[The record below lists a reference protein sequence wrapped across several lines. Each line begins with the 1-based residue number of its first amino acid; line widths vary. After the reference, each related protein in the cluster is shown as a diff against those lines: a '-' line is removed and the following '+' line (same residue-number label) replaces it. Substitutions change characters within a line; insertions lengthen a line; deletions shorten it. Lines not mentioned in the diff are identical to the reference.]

1 MDSKVAKTRNVA
13 STSANEDTSGS
24 FPRILTTHN
33 KGLHPAWTSRTALL
47 PGWYDAHKII
57 APFDFGFLDSL
68 RWAWRL
74 FRASRRYDAVVTGSE
89 HVGHIF
95 ALLQALFRTRRRR
108 VPHVMIDFPWAA
120 APGALTMFFKRIQMK
135 IESRSIYRIFAL
147 ASPEEAERFAH
158 ELRTRK
164 NLFQF
169 VLYHNTLR
177 TPRPEVKDGDYIFSG
192 GFEGR
197 DYPTLLRA
205 LAGLPYHCIVC
216 SPHKLSDTMTV
227 PPNVEVMKV
236 DPARFDELMAGAR
249 SVVIALPAGDIH
261 TGGHTV
267 IANALTLG
275 KSVIVAGT
283 PEYRH
288 YIDDGVD
295 GLIVPAGNS
304 DKLRDAILRVCRDD
318 AFAAELVN
326 NARRAAP
333 QFSRET
339 FFQVVYDTVDA
350 ALRECDSS
358 RLLKGRHS

>member
-1 MDSKVAKTRNVA
+1 MNQGAATGYGDA
-13 STSANEDTSGS
+13 SSPAPGPSAPS
-24 FPRILTTHN
+24 PRILTTHN
-33 KGLHPAWTSRTALL
+33 KNFHPAWTARTTLL
-47 PGWYDAHKII
+47 PGYYDAHKVI
-57 APFDFGFLDSL
+57 APFDFGFLDSW

-74 FRASRRYDAVVTGSE
+74 FRLSVNYDAVVTGSE

-95 ALLQALFRTRRRR
+95 ALLQALFRTRRHRI
-108 VPHVMIDFPWAA
+108 PHVMIDFPWAA
-120 APGALTMFFKRIQMK
+120 APGALTMFLKRIQMK
-135 IESRSIYRIFAL
+135 IESLSIYRIFAL

-177 TPRPEVKDGDYIFSG
+177 APRPEVKNGDYIFSG
-192 GFEGR
+192 GWVGR

-205 LAGLPYHCIVC
+205 LTGLPYRCIVC

-227 PPNVEVMKV
+227 PSNVEVMKV

-249 SVVIALPAGDIH
+249 AVVIALPAGDIH

-275 KSVIVAGT
+275 KPVIVAGT

-295 GLIVPAGNS
+295 GLIVPAGDS

-318 AFAAELVN
+318 AFAAELAR
-326 NARRAAP
+326 NALRAAP
-333 QFSRET
+333 RFSRET
-339 FFQVVYDTVDA
+339 FFQVVYDTIDE
-350 ALRECDSS
+350 ALRERESS